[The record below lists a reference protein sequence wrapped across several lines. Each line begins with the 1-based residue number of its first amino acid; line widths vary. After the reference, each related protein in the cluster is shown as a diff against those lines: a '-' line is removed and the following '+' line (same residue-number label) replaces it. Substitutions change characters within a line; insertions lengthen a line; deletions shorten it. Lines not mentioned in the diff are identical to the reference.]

1 MASPSSRPS
10 GSSEPGWTEE
20 MDDISITSTN
30 HDDDA
35 DHEKEW
41 VVDDV
46 LAERDHPD
54 GTGEKQYLIKWE
66 NFPMDQCTW
75 EPVENLGPGLLA
87 EWNETKKEIEAG
99 RRQPFDVEVFNAAYR
114 ARYARHERRNTKRIH
129 LGLPPTYLPSPN
141 PPIPEDS
148 ASAASRDEVGF
159 DDEIRETDDIDPDRL
174 PPTTRPQQV
183 IKQKSSHI
191 VPPENPREETSG
203 TPNVKKTKHK
213 QPLTPVPPPKP
224 AQRPT
229 EPKRAASNDAMVAK
243 TKTGYQG
250 TARKPNTGM
259 TSRPSSSAVPS
270 SKGVGQKAPSST
282 SKTSSATP
290 PKMTST
296 LANKFAGKKLTATRS
311 RPQPAPPPPRRGNIF
326 NSGKERKKRASLGDT
341 MDDPS
346 KAPKAFNSM
355 RIVNL
360 AKKRGIERKDIAHP
374 DISSIPPSFIINNER
389 NNRSSVDKTKTNVP
403 SAPPEPP
410 PLVQSPTAISPI
422 STSAPALAP
431 KAKKSVRFTGAED
444 IPPEDVPMVDAPS
457 NVVDHPDSGP
467 GGAGYS
473 SSSSGPAKVLPQA
486 RRLSL
491 ASYQERG
498 QTQVVLKTAVFGK
511 AGSESARVLF
521 TDIVRQS
528 QPWLTAF
535 IAQERL
541 DFSSICASYIFM
553 GHKVSL
559 VEEVLSAGAIEGTS
573 NEIRSTL
580 TNVAEHLRRGS
591 YACHLVTEQFSIL
604 VYPSQCSGW
613 DGLGLEKNMSGS
625 PLRHMIYRSPGDT
638 RLYPPMSVPRAPAR
652 LSEIDQASHC
662 RILVKDLFGLDFS
675 QFLPQVP
682 SEKDKQVFMLIFPER
697 EAQVCN
703 MIKLWLRSC
712 QPNCRI
718 FSQELKDS
726 WAKFHETVRATGGA
740 GTIILHEDASV
751 SIRKLPRIFQL
762 LDNKRC
768 YTFWDLATGQYNP
781 PRFPSNVSAT
791 IEPGTLQMTRLF
803 PHGRAFLITPS
814 FALSDPVRL
823 CHFLEWFRGYSANPH
838 YLIMACADF
847 PNYLKAITL
856 EKAKEHEEMSSSHK
870 DDPRLE
876 EMLADHGLGK
886 KDLDARFRAWE
897 ILKDIMEKFRDE
909 EASEEIRKV
918 SWITDFIDPNDE
930 QSLVNWFCWW
940 SGLKCDQYRKFTVLG
955 SSNSR
960 IRAAYRSIEI
970 PAYTEET
977 VGDPDVALARE
988 DKRRRAKE
996 AEASDEIRRSN
1007 QDAFTTSTS
1016 ANTGSTPTTPVSR
1029 QSSNFKSSLFRS
1041 DSAAELRQ
1049 WIIAQ
1054 FDHSRFVNWARVH
1067 VNPVS
1072 WLTVSMADHFSDPRC
1087 EYDTFKNWLGHTPE
1101 FSRSVNTW
1109 YGLFYTIDK
1118 EWNPEAPPRT
1128 YGRHPWIAV
1137 IRPADPHL
1145 HPTKYSRIEL
1155 FIWDVSDRGR
1165 KQAHGYTGLLLSMQR
1180 HLIELVKQEL
1190 PIKDKRFSLDMVYTS
1205 STTNLKFKPEDNPL
1219 DVTCRRLQ
1227 EMLSDG
1233 KTWLPPFRNLLL
1245 DRGWTP
1251 LSDSEWRGGMV
1262 KEVLNL
1268 PKAENQPEAFPRHHS
1283 DKNKPQRSIWH
1294 APRSKKGGKTR
1305 CGNHLYEA
1313 AFNARTKDESCQK
1326 MRYQYK
1332 STLDWYHDM
1341 KVEGRDASHVNVDS
1355 ADRILDKLI
1364 HRKK

>member
-1 MASPSSRPS
+1 MTSPSSRRS
-10 GSSEPGWTEE
+10 KSSEPGGTDD

-35 DHEKEW
+35 DQEKEW
-41 VVDDV
+41 VVDDI

-54 GTGEKQYLIKWE
+54 MPEEKQYLIKWD
-66 NFPMDQCTW
+66 NFPLDQCTW
-75 EPVENLGPGLLA
+75 EPLENLGPGLLA

-99 RRQPFDVEVFNAAYR
+99 RRHPFDVEEFNAAYR
-114 ARYARHERRNTKRIH
+114 ARYARHERRNAKRIH
-129 LGLPPTYLPSPN
+129 LGLSPTYLPPPD

-148 ASAASRDEVGF
+148 ASAAIRDEAGF
-159 DDEIRETDDIDPDRL
+159 DDGIRETDDIDPGRL
-174 PPTTRPQQV
+174 PPTTRPQDV
-183 IKQKSSHI
+183 VKQKSSHI
-191 VPPENPREETSG
+191 IPPENIREEASG
-203 TPNVKKTKHK
+203 TPNVKKKKPK
-213 QPLTPVPPPKP
+213 QHLTPVPPSKS
-224 AQRPT
+224 AQRPA
-229 EPKRAASNDAMVAK
+229 EPKRAVSNDSIVVK

-250 TARKPNTGM
+250 TARKPNTGIS
-259 TSRPSSSAVPS
+259 SRPSSSAVPS
-270 SKGVGQKAPSST
+270 TKDVDQKTPSST
-282 SKTSSATP
+282 SKAPSGP
-290 PKMTST
+290 LPKMTSS

-326 NSGKERKKRASLGDT
+326 ISGKERKKRASLGDI

-346 KAPKAFNSM
+346 RAPKAFSSLRVMN
-355 RIVNL
+355 I
-360 AKKRGIERKDIAHP
+360 AKKRGIERMDIAHP
-374 DISSIPPSFIINNER
+374 DISSIPPSFIISNER
-389 NNRSSVDKTKTNVP
+389 NNRPGADKTKTNAP

-422 STSAPALAP
+422 STSAPPLAP

-457 NVVDHPDSGP
+457 NTVGDPDNGLGGVDYLSG
-467 GGAGYS
+467 
-473 SSSSGPAKVLPQA
+473 SSGTANVLPQA

-491 ASYQERG
+491 ANYQERG
-498 QTQVVLKTAVFGK
+498 QTHVVSRPAVFGK
-511 AGSESARVLF
+511 AGSEPVQVLF
-521 TDIVRQS
+521 TDIARQS

-559 VEEVLSAGAIEGTS
+559 IEEVLSAGAVEGKS
-573 NEIRSTL
+573 DEIRSTL
-580 TNVAEHLRRGS
+580 NNVAEHLRRGS

-604 VYPSQCSGW
+604 VYPTQCSGW

-652 LSEIDQASHC
+652 LTEIEQASHC

-697 EAQVCN
+697 EAQVRN

-726 WAKFHETVRATGGA
+726 WAKFHETVRATSAA
-740 GTIILHEDASV
+740 GTIILHEDVSV
-751 SIRKLPRIFQL
+751 SVRKLPRMFQL

-814 FALSDPVRL
+814 FALADPIRL
-823 CHFLEWFRGYSANPH
+823 CQFLEWFRNYCINPH

-856 EKAKEHEEMSSSHK
+856 EKAKEHETMCSSHK
-870 DDPRLE
+870 GNPKLE
-876 EMLADHGLGK
+876 DMLADHGLSK
-886 KDLDARFRAWE
+886 NDLEARFRAWE
-897 ILKDIMEKFRDE
+897 ILKDIMKEFGDE
-909 EASEEIRKV
+909 EASEETRKV

-940 SGLKCDQYRKFTVLG
+940 SSLKCDRYRKFTVLG

-960 IRAAYRSIEI
+960 IRAAYRNIEI

-996 AEASDEIRRSN
+996 TEASEEVKRSN

-1016 ANTGSTPTTPVSR
+1016 TNTVSTPTTPVSR
-1029 QSSNFKSSLFRS
+1029 QSSYFKSSLFRN

-1054 FDHSRFVNWARVH
+1054 FDHTRFVNWARMH
-1067 VNPVS
+1067 ANPVS
-1072 WLTVSMADHFSDPRC
+1072 WLNVSMADHFGDPRC

-1118 EWNPEAPPRT
+1118 EWNPKAPPHT

-1145 HPTKYSRIEL
+1145 NPARYSKMEL
-1155 FIWDVSDRGR
+1155 FIWDVSARGAKR
-1165 KQAHGYTGLLLSMQR
+1165 AHESTTPLLDMQR
-1180 HLIELVKQEL
+1180 HLIEVAKQEL
-1190 PIKDKRFSLDMVYTS
+1190 PIKDKRFFLDMVYTS
-1205 STTNLKFKPEDNPL
+1205 NATNFKFKPEDNPL
-1219 DVTCRRLQ
+1219 DVTARRLQ
-1227 EMLSDG
+1227 EMLGDG

-1245 DRGWTP
+1245 DRGWTVLP
-1251 LSDSEWRGGMV
+1251 DSEWRGGMV
-1262 KEVLNL
+1262 KEASILQ
-1268 PKAENQPEAFPRHHS
+1268 KSEKQHGAFPRHHS

-1294 APRSKKGGKTR
+1294 PPRPKKGGKTK

-1313 AFNARTKDESCQK
+1313 AFNARTKDESCHK

-1332 STLDWYHDM
+1332 STLEWYHDM

-1364 HRKK
+1364 HRKR